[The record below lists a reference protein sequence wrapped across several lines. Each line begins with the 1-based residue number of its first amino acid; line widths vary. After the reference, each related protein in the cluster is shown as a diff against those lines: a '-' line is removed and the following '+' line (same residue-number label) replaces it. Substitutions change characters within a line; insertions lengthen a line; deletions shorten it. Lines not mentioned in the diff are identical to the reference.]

1 MDERIERIE
10 QLGIEA
16 YDDIVRVWGNA
27 GLTWRPTGRDSEE
40 RLTQEMARDDA
51 AYFGAF
57 VNERLVGVA
66 LATYDGRK
74 GWINRVAVEPDYR
87 RTGLARKLLDACELF
102 LKRRGALVI
111 ACLIEEWNFP
121 SMDLF
126 VSCGYV
132 FHKDIHYF
140 SKRESPEA

>member
-1 MDERIERIE
+1 MDERIKRID
-10 QLGIEA
+10 IEA
-16 YDDIVRVWGNA
+16 YDDIIRVWGNA
-27 GLTWRPTGRDSEE
+27 GLPWRPTGRDSEE
-40 RLTQEMARDDA
+40 RIAEEMQREDT

-57 VNERLVGVA
+57 VDERMVGVA

-87 RTGLARKLLDACELF
+87 RRGLARELLDACELF
-102 LKRRGALVI
+102 LKRQGALVI

-126 VSCGYV
+126 TSAGYV
-132 FHKDIHYF
+132 FHDDIHYF
-140 SKRESPEA
+140 SKRESPDA